1 MLHYFIQS
9 WPFTFSPFS
18 SLYYKFFKSILQI
31 FYFETEKIKSTNI
44 DVSSIKNTFKPPG
57 KMVIEYFTTLYVQEM
72 DEVIKICQDK
82 VY

>member
-1 MLHYFIQS
+1 MFHYFIQS

-18 SLYYKFFKSILQI
+18 SLYYKFFISKLKSL
-31 FYFETEKIKSTNI
+31 KSTNI
-44 DVSSIKNTFKPPG
+44 VYQVYISSIKTHLNPRG
-57 KMVIEYFTTLYVQEM
+57 KMVIEYLTTLYVQEM